1 MMFILM
7 NIITMCMSIKVSA
20 QETYEFKLSED
31 DSFIWEVK
39 ELNVHNFE
47 KVFGFE
53 PAFEKGDKTR
63 RTIRDIDKKSF
74 GWSLSVEFW
83 DYKDDFDEDG
93 AMIYEEVYDNP
104 AEYKDN
110 IFIPTPV
117 NDYLAEA
124 DDDLPSKYIVE
135 GAKVTQRESEY
146 TIVREYDTRGFLALE
161 EYTDDDGIVL
171 IRAEATFR
179 TIPMSNYFIGFI
191 VLAIVCII
199 FVMIKKKKFL
209 IKKV

>member
-104 AEYKDN
+104 AKYKDN

>member
-47 KVFGFE
+47 KLFGFE

-117 NDYLAEA
+117 NDYLVEA

>member
-117 NDYLAEA
+117 NDYLVEA

-161 EYTDDDGIVL
+161 EYTDDNGIVL
-171 IRAEATFR
+171 IRVEATFR

>member
-1 MMFILM
+1 MFILM

-83 DYKDDFDEDG
+83 DYKDDFDKDG

-104 AEYKDN
+104 AEYEDN

-117 NDYLAEA
+117 IDYLAEA
-124 DDDLPSKYIVE
+124 DDELPSKYIVE

-171 IRAEATFR
+171 IRVEATFR
-179 TIPMSNYFIGFI
+179 TIPMSNHFIGFI

>member
-83 DYKDDFDEDG
+83 DYKDDFDKDG

-104 AEYKDN
+104 AEYEDN

-117 NDYLAEA
+117 IDYLAEA
-124 DDDLPSKYIVE
+124 DDELPSKYIVE

-171 IRAEATFR
+171 IRVEATFR
-179 TIPMSNYFIGFI
+179 TIPMSNHFIGFI

>member
-179 TIPMSNYFIGFI
+179 TIPMSNSFIGFI